1 VRKTALLT
9 AVVVLAAAG
18 LLVLQRLNQ
27 EQHYRLLLDQG
38 EQALR
43 RGRPYA
49 AIEAFS
55 GALALRPASMVAFY
69 RRGEAYA
76 AQDQNDRAVRD
87 LQEARRLAPDAVEPL
102 EALGRLYERRG
113 RYAEAADW
121 LAQAADRLKDADPNL
136 LYELALARYRA
147 GFPAAARGPLQRAIA
162 RNDGMAEA
170 HYLLGLVYRDAQ
182 QPDDAIA
189 SLERA
194 VKLAPAMLSARDE
207 LADLYR
213 ERGRAADETDELTA
227 LASLDDR
234 TGRQIA
240 LAMALL
246 RARRYDDALDVLQRP
261 SVAAVASSDP
271 RVAIALGRI
280 YVDRAERLHEPTAIP
295 LALSSLASVANGT
308 PRRSEALALFGRA
321 LYLSGDIPGAE
332 RALREAAATP
342 PIDPEAFAFLADAA
356 ERQSHPDVAR
366 DALISLDVLEGD
378 LASPD
383 TRAHR
388 ARRIGTL
395 ALAADDTG
403 TAREFLTMAIEL
415 GETDAETQGLLERVQ
430 RHDSEGTQ

>member
-27 EQHYRLLLDQG
+27 EQQYRQLLDQG

-76 AQDQNDRAVRD
+76 AQDQNDRAVQD
-87 LQEARRLAPDAVEPL
+87 LQEARRLAPDAIEPL
-102 EALGRLYERRG
+102 EALGHLYERQG
-113 RYAEAADW
+113 RYADAADW
-121 LAQAADRLKDADPNL
+121 FAQAADRLKDADPNL

-162 RNDGMAEA
+162 RTDGMAEA

-182 QPDDAIA
+182 QPEDAIA

-194 VKLAPAMLSARDE
+194 VKLAPSMLSARDE

-213 ERGRAADETDELTA
+213 ERGRLADESDELTA

-234 TGRQIA
+234 AGRQIA
-240 LAMALL
+240 LAMAML

-280 YVDRAERLHEPTAIP
+280 YVDRAERLHDSASIP
-295 LALSSLASVANGT
+295 LALSSLASFVSGT
-308 PRRSEALALFGRA
+308 PRRSDGLALFGRA
-321 LYLSGDIPGAE
+321 LYLSGDAAGAE
-332 RALREAAATP
+332 RLLHEAVATP

-356 ERQSHPDVAR
+356 ERASHPDVAR
-366 DALISLDVLEGD
+366 DALLSLDVLEGD
-378 LASPD
+378 LASTD

-388 ARRIGTL
+388 ARRIGAL
-395 ALAADDTG
+395 ALAAGDAH
-403 TAREFLTMAIEL
+403 TASQFLTMAITL
-415 GETDAETQGLLERVQ
+415 GGPDAETQELLARAE
-430 RHDSEGTQ
+430 TQDGN

>member
-1 VRKTALLT
+1 MRKTALLT
-9 AVVVLAAAG
+9 AVVVLATAG
-18 LLVLQRLNQ
+18 VLVLQRLNQ
-27 EQHYRLLLDQG
+27 EQQYRALLDQG

-43 RGRPYA
+43 RGRAYA

-76 AQDQNDRAVRD
+76 SQDQNDRAVQD
-87 LQEARRLAPDAVEPL
+87 LQEARRLAPDAIEPL
-102 EALGRLYERRG
+102 EALAHLYERKG
-113 RYAEAADW
+113 SYAEAAEW
-121 LAQAADRLKDADPNL
+121 FAQAAERLKDADPGL

-147 GFPAAARGPLQRAIA
+147 GFPAAARGPLQRALA

-182 QPDDAIA
+182 QPEDAVV

-213 ERGRAADETDELTA
+213 ERGRQADEADELTA

-234 TGRQIA
+234 VGRQIA
-240 LAMALL
+240 LAMAHL
-246 RARRYDDALDVLQRP
+246 RARRDDDALDVMQRP
-261 SVAAVASSDP
+261 GVTAVASSDP

-280 YVDRAERLHEPTAIP
+280 YLDRADRLHDSAAIP
-295 LALSSLASVANGT
+295 LALSSLALGANGT
-308 PRRSEALALFGRA
+308 PRRSESLALFGRA
-321 LYLSGDIPGAE
+321 LYLSGDASGAE
-332 RALREAAATP
+332 RILHEAVATP

-378 LASPD
+378 LASSAVRAR
-383 TRAHR
+383 RAHR
-388 ARRIGTL
+388 IGAL
-395 ALAADDTG
+395 ALAAGDTR
-403 TAREFLTMAIEL
+403 TARQSLAMAITLGDTSEETQEL
-415 GETDAETQGLLERVQ
+415 LARAETRDGN
-430 RHDSEGTQ
+430 

>member
-27 EQHYRLLLDQG
+27 EQQYRQLLDQG

-76 AQDQNDRAVRD
+76 AQDQNDRAVQD
-87 LQEARRLAPDAVEPL
+87 LQEARRLAPDAIEPL
-102 EALGRLYERRG
+102 EALGHLYERQG
-113 RYAEAADW
+113 RYADAADW
-121 LAQAADRLKDADPNL
+121 FAQAADRLKDADPNL

-162 RNDGMAEA
+162 RTDGMAEA

-182 QPDDAIA
+182 QPEDAIA

-194 VKLAPAMLSARDE
+194 VKLAPSMLSARDE

-213 ERGRAADETDELTA
+213 ERGRLADESDELTA

-234 TGRQIA
+234 AGRQIA
-240 LAMALL
+240 LAMAML

-280 YVDRAERLHEPTAIP
+280 YVDRAERLHDSASIP
-295 LALSSLASVANGT
+295 LALSSLAFFVSGT
-308 PRRSEALALFGRA
+308 PRRSDGLALFGRA
-321 LYLSGDIPGAE
+321 LYLSGDAAGAE
-332 RALREAAATP
+332 RLLHEAVATP

-356 ERQSHPDVAR
+356 ERASHPDVAR
-366 DALISLDVLEGD
+366 DALLSLDVLEGD
-378 LASPD
+378 LASTD

-388 ARRIGTL
+388 ARRIGAL
-395 ALAADDTG
+395 ALAAGDAH
-403 TAREFLTMAIEL
+403 TASQFLTMAITL
-415 GETDAETQGLLERVQ
+415 GGPDAETQELLARAE
-430 RHDSEGTQ
+430 TQDGN

>member
-27 EQHYRLLLDQG
+27 EQQYRQLLDQG

-76 AQDQNDRAVRD
+76 AQDQNDRAVQD
-87 LQEARRLAPDAVEPL
+87 LQEARRLAPDAIEPL
-102 EALGRLYERRG
+102 EALGHLYERQG
-113 RYAEAADW
+113 RYADAADW
-121 LAQAADRLKDADPNL
+121 FAQAADRLKDADPNL

-162 RNDGMAEA
+162 RTDGMAEA

-182 QPDDAIA
+182 QPEDAIA

-194 VKLAPAMLSARDE
+194 VKLAPSMLSARDE

-213 ERGRAADETDELTA
+213 ERGRLADETDELTA

-234 TGRQIA
+234 AGRQIA
-240 LAMALL
+240 LAMAML

-280 YVDRAERLHEPTAIP
+280 YVDRAERLHDSASIP
-295 LALSSLASVANGT
+295 LALSSLASFVSGT
-308 PRRSEALALFGRA
+308 PRRSDGLALFGRA
-321 LYLSGDIPGAE
+321 LYLSGDAAGAE
-332 RALREAAATP
+332 RLLHEAVATP

-356 ERQSHPDVAR
+356 ERASHPDVAR
-366 DALISLDVLEGD
+366 DALLSLDVLEGD
-378 LASPD
+378 LASTD

-388 ARRIGTL
+388 ARRIGAL
-395 ALAADDTG
+395 ALAAGDAH
-403 TAREFLTMAIEL
+403 TASQFLTMAITL
-415 GETDAETQGLLERVQ
+415 GDTDTETQGLLAQAEKQ
-430 RHDSEGTQ
+430 DGQ

>member
-1 VRKTALLT
+1 
-9 AVVVLAAAG
+9 
-18 LLVLQRLNQ
+18 
-27 EQHYRLLLDQG
+27 
-38 EQALR
+38 
-43 RGRPYA
+43 
-49 AIEAFS
+49 
-55 GALALRPASMVAFY
+55 
-69 RRGEAYA
+69 
-76 AQDQNDRAVRD
+76 
-87 LQEARRLAPDAVEPL
+87 
-102 EALGRLYERRG
+102 
-113 RYAEAADW
+113 
-121 LAQAADRLKDADPNL
+121 
-136 LYELALARYRA
+136 
-147 GFPAAARGPLQRAIA
+147 
-162 RNDGMAEA
+162 MAEA

>member
-27 EQHYRLLLDQG
+27 EQQYRQLLDQG

-76 AQDQNDRAVRD
+76 AQDQNDRAVQD
-87 LQEARRLAPDAVEPL
+87 LQEARRLAPDAIEPL
-102 EALGRLYERRG
+102 EALGHLYERQG
-113 RYAEAADW
+113 RYADAADW
-121 LAQAADRLKDADPNL
+121 FAQAADRLKDADPNL

-162 RNDGMAEA
+162 RTDGMAEA

-182 QPDDAIA
+182 QPEDAIA

-194 VKLAPAMLSARDE
+194 VKLAPSMLSARDE

-213 ERGRAADETDELTA
+213 ERGRLADETDELTA

-234 TGRQIA
+234 AGRQIA
-240 LAMALL
+240 LAMAML

-280 YVDRAERLHEPTAIP
+280 YVDRAERLHDSASIP
-295 LALSSLASVANGT
+295 LALSSLAFFVSGT
-308 PRRSEALALFGRA
+308 PRRSDGLALFGRA
-321 LYLSGDIPGAE
+321 LYLSGDAAGAE
-332 RALREAAATP
+332 RLLHEAVATP

-356 ERQSHPDVAR
+356 ERASHPDVAR
-366 DALISLDVLEGD
+366 DALLSLDVLEGD
-378 LASPD
+378 LASTD

-388 ARRIGTL
+388 ARRIGAL
-395 ALAADDTG
+395 ALAAGDAH
-403 TAREFLTMAIEL
+403 TASQFLTMAITL
-415 GETDAETQGLLERVQ
+415 GGPDAETQELLARAE
-430 RHDSEGTQ
+430 TQDGN

>member
-27 EQHYRLLLDQG
+27 EQQYRQLLDQG

-76 AQDQNDRAVRD
+76 AQDQNDRAVQD
-87 LQEARRLAPDAVEPL
+87 LQEARRLAPDAIEPL
-102 EALGRLYERRG
+102 EALGHLYERRG
-113 RYAEAADW
+113 RYADAADW
-121 LAQAADRLKDADPNL
+121 FAQAADRLKDADPNL

-162 RNDGMAEA
+162 RTDGMAEA

-182 QPDDAIA
+182 QPEDAIA

-194 VKLAPAMLSARDE
+194 VKLAPSMLSARDE

-213 ERGRAADETDELTA
+213 ERGRLADEMDELTA

-234 TGRQIA
+234 AGRQIA

-246 RARRYDDALDVLQRP
+246 RARRYDDALDVLHRP

-271 RVAIALGRI
+271 RVAIALGHI
-280 YVDRAERLHEPTAIP
+280 YVDRAERLHDSASIP
-295 LALSSLASVANGT
+295 LALSSLASFVSGT
-308 PRRSEALALFGRA
+308 PRRSDGLALFGRA
-321 LYLSGDIPGAE
+321 LYLSGDAAGAE
-332 RALREAAATP
+332 RLLHEAIATP

-366 DALISLDVLEGD
+366 DALLSLDVLEGD
-378 LASPD
+378 LASTD

-388 ARRIGTL
+388 ARRIGAL
-395 ALAADDTG
+395 ALAAGDAH
-403 TAREFLTMAIEL
+403 TASQFLTMAITL
-415 GETDAETQGLLERVQ
+415 GETDAETQELLARAE
-430 RHDSEGTQ
+430 TQDGN

>member
-1 VRKTALLT
+1 MRKTALLT

-27 EQHYRLLLDQG
+27 EQQYRQLLDQG

-76 AQDQNDRAVRD
+76 AQDQNDRAVQD
-87 LQEARRLAPDAVEPL
+87 LQEARRLAPDAIEPL
-102 EALGRLYERRG
+102 EALGHLYERQG
-113 RYAEAADW
+113 RYADAADW
-121 LAQAADRLKDADPNL
+121 FAQAADRLKDADPNL

-162 RNDGMAEA
+162 RTDGMAEA

-182 QPDDAIA
+182 QPEDAIA

-194 VKLAPAMLSARDE
+194 VKLAPSMLSARDE

-213 ERGRAADETDELTA
+213 ERGRLADESDELTA

-234 TGRQIA
+234 AGRQIA
-240 LAMALL
+240 LAMAML

-280 YVDRAERLHEPTAIP
+280 YVDRAERLHDSASIP
-295 LALSSLASVANGT
+295 LALSSLASFVSGT
-308 PRRSEALALFGRA
+308 PRRSDGLALFGRA
-321 LYLSGDIPGAE
+321 LYLSGDAAGAE
-332 RALREAAATP
+332 RLLHEAVATP

-356 ERQSHPDVAR
+356 ERASHPDVAR
-366 DALISLDVLEGD
+366 DALLSLDVLEGD
-378 LASPD
+378 LASTD

-388 ARRIGTL
+388 ARRIGAL
-395 ALAADDTG
+395 ALAAGDAH
-403 TAREFLTMAIEL
+403 TASQFLTMAITL
-415 GETDAETQGLLERVQ
+415 GGPDAETQELLARAE
-430 RHDSEGTQ
+430 TQDGN